1 MLHEHHFKYAIN
13 KGSRKLFNT
22 LQVGSYVQITWPPEI
37 SVSVILRADLYLV
50 NNSYSLAMKTIASG
64 FKHLYD
70 VIKSSKYL

>member
-1 MLHEHHFKYAIN
+1 
-13 KGSRKLFNT
+13 
-22 LQVGSYVQITWPPEI
+22 VQITWPPEI

>member
-1 MLHEHHFKYAIN
+1 M
-13 KGSRKLFNT
+13 
-22 LQVGSYVQITWPPEI
+22 QITWPPEI

-70 VIKSSKYL
+70 VIKSSKYLWGIFLADTYIFEGVLK